1 MLKPSIR
8 KPVQALIA
16 CARFESGA
24 ASDTAA
30 RVPATAKAP
39 PSPCKARAPMTTIPA
54 GATAI
59 SNEARANTPDADSRG
74 ISGAEPVRRLA
85 AENDEYRG
93 SEQVGVDDP
102 FHLRRAEL
110 QAVRHRR
117 QSRHDGRAVVAD
129 SEHRKAAGD
138 QNRREFA
145 HHARVRRLCFRH
157 RWLTSR
163 CRDVERRS
171 GGKVVPPFAL
181 LLCHHGDAVAL
192 S

>member
-1 MLKPSIR
+1 
-8 KPVQALIA
+8 
-16 CARFESGA
+16 
-24 ASDTAA
+24 
-30 RVPATAKAP
+30 
-39 PSPCKARAPMTTIPA
+39 MTTIPA

-59 SNEARANTPDADSRG
+59 NNEARANPDANSRG
-74 ISGAEPVRRLA
+74 ISGAEPIRRFA

-110 QAVRHRR
+110 QAVSHRR

-157 RWLTSR
+157 QWLTSR
-163 CRDVERRS
+163 CKDVERRS
-171 GGKVVPPFAL
+171 GGKVVPPFAFQ
-181 LLCHHGDAVAL
+181 LCRHGYAVVLSKSYAFRKASRSAL
-192 S
+192 IVSACVVGMPCGKPL